1 MRRIGAGG
9 MGEVFL
15 AREESLRRACV
26 VKKVLP
32 QLMADPRFVGRFRD
46 EARVMVRLAHPNIA
60 RVYAMGEV
68 DGQLYLSMEYV
79 QGKTLSRL
87 AYRLRQ
93 LGRTIPL
100 GVLLHL
106 GQRLCEGLSYAHDAK
121 DEEGHPLHLVHRDL
135 SPANVCLSYAG
146 EVKIIDFG
154 AAQST
159 LKQEETAP
167 RVVIGNL
174 TYMSPEQARK
184 RFVDRRADVYAAG
197 ALLWE
202 LVAWKPLPQRGDPVE
217 RWRRAAYP
225 TWEPAGKF
233 RQGVPSSL
241 DALLMRA
248 LSPEPEHRFPDAAA
262 LGAELA
268 RIKLKLTPG
277 VGDKDIAKLMESAF
291 PREKVAEEN
300 ALVEL
305 LREDAS
311 RKRTERE
318 VSAVVLTPPNALA
331 FEHSGIDTPEDFVP
345 EEPTRVGVQGAQR
358 APGAERNAPGKTAMY
373 GVGARGADVVTEA
386 LDASKVSGAVSRGAD
401 SAVTESMSASKV
413 AGAVARAAD
422 VATEAMDASR
432 VAAAVN
438 RAADGATEA
447 LDASKVAGAVARATE
462 GATEAIDASKVA
474 GAVARS
480 TDAATEALDA
490 SKVAGAVTEAIDAS
504 KIPAVPKRGAG
515 TATEAVDANKVLV
528 AIAQAESARNSGARP
543 VPMYP
548 GEENTVT
555 PLTSP
560 RGAPVKPGAPRRT
573 PRETQVGFGVD
584 ISQTVDAASVEAR
597 RMELVRA
604 ITGEGEAVE
613 PPPRARLPGRRALL
627 AAGIF
632 AGACAL
638 GLGVAWALGHP

>member
-1 MRRIGAGG
+1 

-15 AREESLRRACV
+15 AREEPQRRAVV

-68 DGQLYLSMEYV
+68 EGELYLSMEYV

-100 GVLLHL
+100 GILLHL
-106 GQRLCEGLSYAHDAK
+106 GQRLCEGLAYAHDAK

-159 LKQEETAP
+159 LKEQQTAP

-202 LVAWKPLPQRGDPVE
+202 LVAWKPLAQRGDPVE

-225 TWEPAGKF
+225 TWEPAGRI
-233 RQGVPSSL
+233 RQGVPASL

-248 LSPEPEHRFPDAAA
+248 LASEPEHRFPDAVA
-262 LGAELA
+262 LGEELA
-268 RIKLKLTPG
+268 RIKVKLTPN
-277 VGDKDIAKLMESAF
+277 VGDADVARLMESAF

-300 ALVEL
+300 ALSEL

-318 VSAVVLTPPNALA
+318 VSVAVLTPPNALA

-345 EEPTRVGVQGAQR
+345 QERADADSPDASARADASTAHGASSAER
-358 APGAERNAPGKTAMY
+358 GGAGTPEAPGAPRGTVGVTALY
-373 GVGARGADVVTEA
+373 GVGPRAEDAAVTQALEASKLPGPDGRVPDAVTEA
-386 LDASKVSGAVSRGAD
+386 LEASKVPAPGKRVP
-401 SAVTESMSASKV
+401 
-413 AGAVARAAD
+413 
-422 VATEAMDASR
+422 DA
-432 VAAAVN
+432 
-438 RAADGATEA
+438 
-447 LDASKVAGAVARATE
+447 
-462 GATEAIDASKVA
+462 
-474 GAVARS
+474 
-480 TDAATEALDA
+480 AATEALEA
-490 SKVAGAVTEAIDAS
+490 S
-504 KIPAVPKRGAG
+504 
-515 TATEAVDANKVLV
+515 KVLV
-528 AIAQAESARNSGARP
+528 AIEQAEAARASGARP
-543 VPMYP
+543 VPMFP
-548 GEENTVT
+548 GREDTVT
-555 PLTSP
+555 PVMTP
-560 RGAPVKPGAPRRT
+560 RAKSAPRRA

-584 ISQTVDAASVEAR
+584 ISQSLDSASVEAR
-597 RMELVRA
+597 RLELVRA
-604 ITGEGEAVE
+604 ITGEGEAATV
-613 PPPRARLPGRRALL
+613 PPSRGRRALL
-627 AAGIF
+627 AAGLF

-638 GLGVAWALGHP
+638 GLGVAWALVHHP

>member
-1 MRRIGAGG
+1 LARPVEPEPLAGPVRFGPYTLVRRIGAGG

-15 AREESLRRACV
+15 AREEPQRRAVV

-68 DGQLYLSMEYV
+68 EGELYLSMEYV

-100 GVLLHL
+100 GILLHL
-106 GQRLCEGLSYAHDAK
+106 GQRLCEGLAYAHDAK

-159 LKQEETAP
+159 LKEQQTAP

-202 LVAWKPLPQRGDPVE
+202 LVAWRPLAQRGDPVE

-225 TWEPAGKF
+225 TWEPAGRI
-233 RQGVPSSL
+233 RQGVPASL

-248 LSPEPEHRFPDAAA
+248 LASEPEHRFPDAVA
-262 LGAELA
+262 LGEELA
-268 RIKLKLTPG
+268 RIKVKLTPN
-277 VGDKDIAKLMESAF
+277 VGDADVARLMESAF

-300 ALVEL
+300 ALRDL

-318 VSAVVLTPPNALA
+318 VSVAVLTPPNALA

-345 EEPTRVGVQGAQR
+345 QERADADAQVAQGA
-358 APGAERNAPGKTAMY
+358 ATAGKTALY
-373 GVGARGADVVTEA
+373 GVGPHADDAAVTQA
-386 LDASKVSGAVSRGAD
+386 LDASKVPAPGRVP
-401 SAVTESMSASKV
+401 
-413 AGAVARAAD
+413 
-422 VATEAMDASR
+422 DA
-432 VAAAVN
+432 
-438 RAADGATEA
+438 
-447 LDASKVAGAVARATE
+447 
-462 GATEAIDASKVA
+462 
-474 GAVARS
+474 
-480 TDAATEALDA
+480 AATEALEA
-490 SKVAGAVTEAIDAS
+490 S
-504 KIPAVPKRGAG
+504 
-515 TATEAVDANKVLV
+515 KVLV
-528 AIAQAESARNSGARP
+528 AIEQAEAARASGARP
-543 VPMYP
+543 VPMFP
-548 GEENTVT
+548 GREDTVT
-555 PLTSP
+555 PLMTP
-560 RGAPVKPGAPRRT
+560 RAKSAPRRA

-584 ISQTVDAASVEAR
+584 ISQSLDSASVEAR
-597 RMELVRA
+597 RLELVRA
-604 ITGEGEAVE
+604 ITGEGEAATV
-613 PPPRARLPGRRALL
+613 PPSRGRRALL
-627 AAGIF
+627 AAGLF

-638 GLGVAWALGHP
+638 GLGVAWALVHHP